1 MELKEKVALSGIGL
15 TFLVA
20 ITNLIYSFFNNRK
33 TAFVNTV
40 TASRLKWIDSLRD
53 KVSAFIAVTVRILDR
68 KMMPKEPEQNIAAL
82 LRERDTLMHQIILH
96 LNPGDAKD
104 QAIRHFVEHA
114 VDLTGQG
121 IYSEILAGV
130 LVQLRDATQEYLKK
144 EWERVKRESKSG
156 EPGPLK
162 RFIDHVK

>member
-1 MELKEKVALSGIGL
+1 MELKEKVALLGIGL

-53 KVSAFIAVTVRILDR
+53 KVAAFIAVTVRILDR
-68 KMMPKEPEQNIAAL
+68 EMESKGVEQNITTL

-96 LNPGDAKD
+96 LNPGDVKD
-104 QAIRHFVEHA
+104 QAIRHFIEHA

-121 IYSEILAGV
+121 IYSVPLAGV

-156 EPGPLK
+156 EPGPFK